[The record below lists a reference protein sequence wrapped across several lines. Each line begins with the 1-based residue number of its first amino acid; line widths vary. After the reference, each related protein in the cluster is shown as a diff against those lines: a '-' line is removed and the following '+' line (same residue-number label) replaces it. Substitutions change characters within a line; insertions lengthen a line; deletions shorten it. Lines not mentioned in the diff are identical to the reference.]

1 MPRFIAMRT
10 TLTIEDRIGKK
21 LREVAHRSGK
31 SFKQVVNETLEKGL
45 TASSP
50 TRKSAYREH
59 PARLGEARA
68 GYDLTKA
75 LSLASA
81 LEDEEI
87 LRKLEQ
93 RK

>member
-1 MPRFIAMRT
+1 MRT
-10 TLTIEDRIGKK
+10 TLTIDDRIGKALK
-21 LREVAHRSGK
+21 ELAHRSDK
-31 SFKQVVNETLEKGL
+31 SFKQVVNETLERGL
-45 TASSP
+45 AASDA
-50 TRKSAYREH
+50 RRRSAYRER
-59 PARLGEARA
+59 PSRLGEVRP

-75 LSLASA
+75 LSLASI

>member
-1 MPRFIAMRT
+1 MINRLKMRT
-10 TLTIEDRIGKK
+10 TLTIDDRIGKALK
-21 LREVAHRSGK
+21 ELAHRTGK
-31 SFKQVVNETLEKGL
+31 SFKQVVNDTLERGL
-45 TASSP
+45 AESRAR
-50 TRKSAYREH
+50 RKSAYREQ
-59 PARLGEARA
+59 PSRLGEARA

>member
-1 MPRFIAMRT
+1 MRT
-10 TLTIEDRIGKK
+10 TLTIDDRIGKALK
-21 LREVAHRSGK
+21 DLAHRTDK
-31 SFKQVVNETLEKGL
+31 SFKQVVNETLERGL
-45 TASSP
+45 AATGP
-50 TRKSAYREH
+50 RRRQPYREQ

-75 LSLASA
+75 LALASM
-81 LEDEEI
+81 LEDDEI

>member
-1 MPRFIAMRT
+1 MRT
-10 TLTIEDRIGKK
+10 TLTIEDRVGKALK
-21 LREVAHRSGK
+21 ELAHRSGK
-31 SFKQVVNETLEKGL
+31 SFKQVVNETLQRGL
-45 TASSP
+45 AESGLRAKSP
-50 TRKSAYREH
+50 YRER
-59 PARLGEARA
+59 PSQLGEARA

-75 LSLASA
+75 LSLAAA

>member
-1 MPRFIAMRT
+1 MRT
-10 TLTIEDRIGKK
+10 TLTVEDRVAKALKEI
-21 LREVAHRSGK
+21 AHRSGK
-31 SFKQVVNETLEKGL
+31 SFNQVVNETLERGL
-45 TASSP
+45 AVTGP
-50 TRKSAYREH
+50 TRKQPYREK
-59 PARLGEARA
+59 PSSLGETRA

-75 LSLASA
+75 LSLAAA

>member
-1 MPRFIAMRT
+1 MRIT
-10 TLTIEDRIGKK
+10 VTVEDRIGKALK
-21 LREVAHRSGK
+21 EIAHRSGK
-31 SFKQVVNETLEKGL
+31 SFKQVVNDTLERGLVEGGSSRKG
-45 TASSP
+45 P
-50 TRKSAYREH
+50 YRER
-59 PARLGEARA
+59 PSRLGGARA

-87 LRKLEQ
+87 LAKLEQ